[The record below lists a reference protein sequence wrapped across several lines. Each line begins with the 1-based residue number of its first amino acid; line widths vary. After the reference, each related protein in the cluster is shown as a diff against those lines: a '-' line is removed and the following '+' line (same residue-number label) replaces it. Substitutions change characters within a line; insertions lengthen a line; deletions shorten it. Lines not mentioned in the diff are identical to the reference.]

1 MGCCIKMLVSSNT
14 NILLMETQTNEI
26 ASEFILSSGSIGEA
40 TDTVLFDLK
49 LSCNELYE
57 VLLINIYGYCIIRHT
72 V

>member
-1 MGCCIKMLVSSNT
+1 MLVSSNT

-26 ASEFILSSGSIGEA
+26 ASVFALSSGSVGEA
-40 TDTVLFDLK
+40 TDMVLFNFK

-57 VLLINIYGYCIIRHT
+57 VLLINMYGYCIIRHT